1 MSVDPFGKGGLHEA
15 EVVLKAHGV
24 DAFFREAAERTGD
37 SHVVIDGRKV
47 LMAGSHDYLGL
58 STHPHVVE
66 AAVRAV
72 RRWGTTVSGSR
83 PLSGSLVL
91 HRELEDRLAAFL
103 GQEAA
108 TLTNSGFQANLAL
121 SSLMGR
127 HDVVFAD
134 ARNHASLVDAA
145 RLGWGRV
152 HRYKNLDQLGKQLA
166 DAPSGTGRLI
176 LTDGVF
182 SMDGDAADLRG
193 LRALADHHGAKLV
206 VDAAHDMG
214 VLGARG
220 RGLVEHCGLDDRV
233 DLISVTLSKS
243 LASIGAAL
251 AGPAAHVN
259 YLRTNARP
267 ILYSVAVP
275 PASAAAALAALDVV
289 ETEPERRR
297 HVLDLAE
304 GLHNGLRRMGLDT
317 RPSTTP
323 VVPVRFADMA
333 TAGAFWAALFE
344 AGVFTNLVGPPA
356 SGTAMLRLTLT
367 ANHDETHLAT
377 VLEACD
383 RAARQLGVPR
393 VPDIPEVALTRSEV
407 A

>member
-1 MSVDPFGKGGLHEA
+1 VGVDLFAKAGLHQAEA
-15 EVVLKAHGV
+15 VLRAHGV
-24 DAFFREAAERTGD
+24 DAFFRAAAERTGD

-58 STHPHVVE
+58 STHPRVVE
-66 AAVRAV
+66 AAVQAV

-91 HRELEDRLAAFL
+91 HAELEERLAAFL

-121 SSLMGR
+121 SALIGR
-127 HDVVFAD
+127 DDLVFAD

-152 HRYKNLDQLGKQLA
+152 RRYRDLGPLRAQLA
-166 DAPSGTGRLI
+166 AAPAGTGRLI

-182 SMDGDAADLRG
+182 SMDGDAADLHG
-193 LRALADHHGAKLV
+193 LRALADEHGGTLV
-206 VDAAHDMG
+206 VDAAHDLG
-214 VLGARG
+214 VLGERG

-243 LASIGAAL
+243 LASIGGAL
-251 AGPAAHVN
+251 AGPAANVN
-259 YLRTNARP
+259 YLRANARP

-289 ETEPERRR
+289 EAEPERRR
-297 HVLDLAE
+297 RLWELAE
-304 GLHNGLRRMGLDT
+304 GLHNGLRGLGFDT

-323 VVPVRFADMA
+323 IVPVRFADMA
-333 TAGAFWAALFE
+333 AAGAFWAALFE

-356 SGTAMLRLTLT
+356 AGTAMLRLTLT

-383 RAARQLGVPR
+383 HAARRLGVPR
-393 VPDIPEVALTRSEV
+393 EADIPEVTLTR
-407 A
+407 